1 MRIQNIT
8 ISAVSVVLVIVLM
21 ACPFRV
27 RSQSQEKIYSAL
39 MLNFA
44 RGIQWPDAGASG
56 KFVIGVF
63 EYPPLAAELNAVTAS
78 AKIGNR
84 KIEVKEFVRPDEI
97 SGCHILFIP
106 AYKARTLPDVLDKVG
121 ARPTLIITNKMDYAR
136 KGSGVNFLLVDGKL
150 RYEIN
155 CRSIESRG
163 MKISAN
169 VKGMGI
175 IVE

>member
-1 MRIQNIT
+1 MRIHGFAMPT
-8 ISAVSVVLVIVLM
+8 GAMLM
-21 ACPFRV
+21 VFLMLYPSYV
-27 RSQSQEKIYSAL
+27 RPQSQEKIYSAL

-44 RGIQWPDAGASG
+44 RGIQWPDARTSG
-56 KFVIGVF
+56 SFVIGVL
-63 EYPPLAAELNAVTAS
+63 EYPPLAAELNATTAS
-78 AKIGNR
+78 VKVGNR
-84 KIEVKEFVRPDEI
+84 KIEVKEFARPEEV
-97 SGCHILFIP
+97 GECHMLFIP
-106 AYKARTLPDVLDKVG
+106 AYKARTLPDVLNKVG
-121 ARPTLIITNKMDYAR
+121 TQATLIITNKMDYAR
-136 KGSGVNFLLVDGKL
+136 EGSGVNFLLVEGKL